1 VRRALAALL
10 VPAALALPACG
21 GGDDAS
27 DPERVVRDFV
37 DATNEHD
44 AGKLCDEL
52 LSPAFI
58 AKTTGAKEGDT
69 ETCKTQLGAVRGLR
83 LKLVEVRRT
92 TVDGDSAK
100 VLAVLRVD
108 GARQAREFDL
118 TRQDGDWKL
127 AGGSTPGA

>member
-1 VRRALAALL
+1 MRRALAALL
-10 VPAALALPACG
+10 LPAALALPACG
-21 GGDDAS
+21 GGDGR

-37 DATNEHD
+37 QATNDHD
-44 AGKLCDEL
+44 AQRLCDEL

-69 ETCKTQLGAVRGLR
+69 DTCKKQLGAVRGLR
-83 LKLVEVRRT
+83 LRLIEVRST
-92 TVDGDSAK
+92 KVDGDTAK

-108 GARQAREFDL
+108 GARQPREFDL

>member
-1 VRRALAALL
+1 MRRALAALL

-21 GGDDAS
+21 GGDDR

-37 DATNEHD
+37 DATNDHD
-44 AGKLCDEL
+44 AAKLCDEL
-52 LSPAFI
+52 LSPEFI

-69 ETCKTQLGAVRGLR
+69 DTCKKQLGAVRGLR
-83 LKLVEVRRT
+83 LRLVEVRKT

-108 GARQAREFDL
+108 GARQPREFDL
-118 TRQDGDWKL
+118 TKQDGDWKL

>member
-1 VRRALAALL
+1 MRRVLAALL
-10 VPAALALPACG
+10 LPAALVLPACG
-21 GGDDAS
+21 GGDDR

-37 DATNEHD
+37 DATNDHD
-44 AGKLCDEL
+44 AARLCDEL

-69 ETCKTQLGAVRGLR
+69 DTCKKQLGAVRGLR
-83 LKLVEVRRT
+83 LRLIEVRST
-92 TVDGDSAK
+92 KVDGDTAK

-108 GARQAREFDL
+108 GARQPREFDL

>member
-10 VPAALALPACG
+10 LPAALVLPACG
-21 GGDDAS
+21 GGDDR

-37 DATNEHD
+37 DATNDHD
-44 AGKLCDEL
+44 AARLCDEL
-52 LSPAFI
+52 LSRAFI
-58 AKTTGAKEGDT
+58 AKTTGAEEGDT
-69 ETCKTQLGAVRGLR
+69 ETCKEQLGAVRGLR
-83 LKLVEVRRT
+83 LRLLEVRRT
-92 TVDGDSAK
+92 TVDGDTAK

-108 GARQAREFDL
+108 GARQPREFDL

>member
-1 VRRALAALL
+1 MRRALAALL
-10 VPAALALPACG
+10 LPAALALPACG
-21 GGDDAS
+21 GGDDR
-27 DPERVVRDFV
+27 DPEGVVRDFV

-44 AGKLCDEL
+44 AAKLCDEL
-52 LSPAFI
+52 LSPEFI

-69 ETCKTQLGAVRGLR
+69 DTCKKQLGAVRGLR
-83 LKLVEVRRT
+83 LRLLEVSRT
-92 TVDGDSAK
+92 TVDGDTAK

-108 GARQAREFDL
+108 GARQPREFDL

>member
-10 VPAALALPACG
+10 LPAALALPACG
-21 GGDDAS
+21 GDDR

-44 AGKLCDEL
+44 AEKLCDEL
-52 LSPAFI
+52 LSPEFI
-58 AKTTGAKEGDT
+58 AKTTGAEEGDT
-69 ETCKTQLGAVRGLR
+69 DTCKKQLGAVRGLR
-83 LKLVEVRRT
+83 LRLVEVSRT
-92 TVDGDSAK
+92 TVDGDTAK

-108 GARQAREFDL
+108 GARQRREFDL

>member
-1 VRRALAALL
+1 VRRVLAALL
-10 VPAALALPACG
+10 LPAALVLPACG
-21 GGDDAS
+21 GGDDR

-37 DATNEHD
+37 DATNDHD
-44 AGKLCDEL
+44 AARLCDEL

-58 AKTTGAKEGDT
+58 AKTTGAKPGDT
-69 ETCKTQLGAVRGLR
+69 DTCKEQLGAVRGLR
-83 LKLVEVRRT
+83 LRLLEVSRT
-92 TVDGDSAK
+92 TVDGDTAK

-108 GARQAREFDL
+108 GARQPREFDL